1 MSIFTK
7 TILYSDTIT
16 NREIENE
23 IELQKIAAKHN
34 ISPKIIDYTFDEM
47 GCIIRMENLNEMCL
61 ADKYGD
67 LPEHIS
73 KDIWRQIHDIIEYL
87 YEQEGIEYIDITPYN
102 FIEKGG
108 KVYII
113 DFGHARYTSEDNTV
127 KINWFLNEFINDRIN
142 EWNPDF
148 E

>member
-7 TILYSDTIT
+7 KILYSDYIT
-16 NREIENE
+16 NKEIENE
-23 IELQKIAAKHN
+23 IELQKISAKHGF
-34 ISPKIIDYTFDEM
+34 SPKIIDYTFDEM
-47 GCIIRMENLNEMCL
+47 GCIINMENLNEMCL

-73 KDIWRQIHDIIEYL
+73 KNIWRQIHDIVEYL

-102 FIEKGG
+102 FIEKDD

-113 DFGHARYTSEDNTV
+113 DFGHARYTNDNI
-127 KINWFLNEFINDRIN
+127 KINWFLQEFINDRIR

-148 E
+148 K

>member
-7 TILYSDTIT
+7 TILYSDKIT
-16 NREIENE
+16 NAEIENE
-23 IELQKIAAKHN
+23 IELQKISAKHGF
-34 ISPKIIDYTFDEM
+34 SPKIIDYTFDEVS
-47 GCIIRMENLNEMCL
+47 CVIKMENLNEMCL

-67 LPEHIS
+67 LSEHIS

-102 FIEKGG
+102 FIEKED

-113 DFGHARYTSEDNTV
+113 DFGHAKYTNENK
-127 KINWFLNEFINDRIN
+127 KINWFLNEFLNDRIN

-148 E
+148 K

>member
-7 TILYSDTIT
+7 TILYSDKIT
-16 NREIENE
+16 NKEIENE
-23 IELQKIAAKHN
+23 IELQKISAKHGF
-34 ISPKIIDYTFDEM
+34 SPKIIEYSFYDKE
-47 GCIIRMENLNEMCL
+47 CIIKMENLNEMCI
-61 ADKYGD
+61 ADKYGE

-73 KDIWRQIHDIIEYL
+73 KNIWRQIHDIVEYL

-102 FIEKGG
+102 FIEKDD

-113 DFGHARYTSEDNTV
+113 DFGHAKYTNDDIE
-127 KINWFLNEFINDRIN
+127 INWFLNEFINDRIN

-148 E
+148 K

>member
-7 TILYSDTIT
+7 TILFDDKVTKKD
-16 NREIENE
+16 IENE
-23 IELQKIAAKHN
+23 IELQQIAAKHR
-34 ISPKIIDYTFDEM
+34 ISPKILDYTFDEM
-47 GCIIRMENLNEMCL
+47 GCIIKMENLNELCL

-67 LPEHIS
+67 LPEHIP

-102 FIEKGG
+102 FIEKEG

-113 DFGHARYTSEDNTV
+113 DFGHARYTDEDNAR
-127 KINWFLNEFINDRIN
+127 KINWFLTEFINDRIN

-148 E
+148 K

>member
-7 TILYSDTIT
+7 TILYSNTIT
-16 NREIENE
+16 NFEIENE
-23 IELQKIAAKHN
+23 IELQKISAKYGF
-34 ISPKIIDYTFDEM
+34 SPKIIDYIFNDTE
-47 GCIIRMENLNEMCL
+47 CIIKMENLNEMCL

-67 LPEHIS
+67 LPEHIT
-73 KDIWRQIHDIIEYL
+73 KDIWRQIHDIVEYL

-102 FIEKGG
+102 FIEKDG

-113 DFGHARYTSEDNTV
+113 DFGHARYTNDNI
-127 KINWFLNEFINDRIN
+127 KINWFLQEFINDRIR

-148 E
+148 K